1 MNRFSPHFKEELN
14 KKEINLI
21 ILLSFISFFS
31 YLFINLLFPYAGT
44 LSVIFL
50 AITVGLTLY
59 SLIIKNNNLLY
70 YALVSIIISILLA
83 LWTHPLFWT

>member
-1 MNRFSPHFKEELN
+1 
-14 KKEINLI
+14 
-21 ILLSFISFFS
+21 FFS